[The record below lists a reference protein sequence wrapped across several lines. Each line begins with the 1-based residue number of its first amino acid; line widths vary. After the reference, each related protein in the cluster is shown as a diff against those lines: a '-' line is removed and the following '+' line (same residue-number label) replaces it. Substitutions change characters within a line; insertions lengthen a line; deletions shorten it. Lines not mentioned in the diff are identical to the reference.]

1 MQRYFMN
8 PMDSEQTEGSDVILS
23 ESETTAASSSDQGCS
38 QTCRKQGLDEFKAP
52 AAPSLVSE
60 VSKSNQHGRKM
71 FQGPDKVLQ
80 DDRRSGSCELNEYST
95 IIAGNL
101 DEDMHVPVA
110 ESTAID
116 LCDKDE
122 VEARTFTDVYDV
134 DETKKGDSL
143 DRTIGGGLELPMKGT
158 KHVVIGNIPSD
169 ESNKRQISCPQ
180 SQTRIS
186 LPDRHHTPFFNP
198 QDNFL
203 PRSPHTPK
211 AHQVP
216 QTPRTPKTPASACKL
231 KHVRKTPRTPKTPSS
246 ACRLNPQEML
256 QIFQSPLP
264 LEVTPPKSKRKGE
277 STPSPSAFKFRF
289 EQDFTNRDILRP
301 SPLAKAL
308 RKMKEAAVEA
318 DLEEKRSPR
327 CKTQATCDRGRSSG
341 PKTPR
346 FDETFVISTKSRS
359 PNLAH
364 RQSDK
369 AHSRPNHVVPNLKRT
384 PSADVKPSTSMPQD
398 EYIDEQHDTYEFH
411 GDSTVRSATNSR
423 TIIETK
429 TEKAQL
435 IESKEDD
442 CVIVEISSSSD
453 ELSTKSRH
461 SNKSNLTADNQDQG
475 ESDVVQVPP
484 SESMSTPRCD
494 VRQRWK
500 DSPKKKLKLLESTA
514 DNKHRDGKQKTEHL
528 LKLENKSS
536 KQMLERNDLQFSTI
550 EPSSQC
556 RNSEGYLKDQ
566 NSPLTSTPIKKVNN
580 QHEGSTPVRSK
591 SGVFRI
597 GQPYQKKVLSKKT
610 AVNSPDTPKSRY
622 LEMQRH
628 SESDDDEITL
638 VPSQHE
644 AVPGEAVCKTS
655 SKKLSP
661 KKTAKESPLIS
672 NSKSV
677 LKQTPGDVEENI
689 PVRTE
694 QDKSSKKIV
703 SRKTTKDS
711 PLTPK
716 LSQKHHVTKS
726 SSKKT
731 MHRTSDKDSLL
742 TPKLRHLQMQR
753 PTQGDAEEIS
763 LTRSEISDVSRSV
776 SKRVLSRTTST
787 ESPVTPKSRNFEK
800 QRQVEV
806 MYETGQT
813 EPKARYVKKCV
824 RKLSGVSPKKDVTET
839 SISDSSCRSVTL
851 HSTDTHC
858 DTSGINSSMSTSSV
872 VCEGPGLCTK
882 MFCFTCAVSELS

>member
-1 MQRYFMN
+1 MN

-23 ESETTAASSSDQGCS
+23 DSETTAASSSDQGCS

-52 AAPSLVSE
+52 AAPSLVSG
-60 VSKSNQHGRKM
+60 VSKSNHHGRKM

-158 KHVVIGNIPSD
+158 KHVVIGNISSD
-169 ESNKRQISCPQ
+169 ESNKRQISSPQ
-180 SQTRIS
+180 CQTRIS

-198 QDNFL
+198 QDNFS

-231 KHVRKTPRTPKTPSS
+231 KHVPKTPRTPKTPSS

-277 STPSPSAFKFRF
+277 STSSPSAFKFRF

-327 CKTQATCDRGRSSG
+327 CKTPATCDRERSSG

-346 FDETFVISTKSRS
+346 FDETFVISRKSRS

-369 AHSRPNHVVPNLKRT
+369 AHSHPNHVVPNLKRT
-384 PSADVKPSTSMPQD
+384 LSADVKPSTSMPQD

-429 TEKAQL
+429 TENAQL
-435 IESKEDD
+435 NESEEDD
-442 CVIVEISSSSD
+442 CVLVEIAINSEES
-453 ELSTKSRH
+453 STKSGH
-461 SNKSNLTADNQDQG
+461 SHKSNSTVDNQHQG
-475 ESDVVQVPP
+475 KSDEVEGLP
-484 SESMSTPRCD
+484 SESISTSRCD
-494 VRQRWK
+494 VGQRWK
-500 DSPKKKLKLLESTA
+500 DSPKKKIKLLESTT
-514 DNKHRDGKQKTEHL
+514 DNKYRDGKQKSEHL
-528 LKLENKSS
+528 FRLETKSAS
-536 KQMLERNDLQFSTI
+536 PKQMMERNDLQFSTI
-550 EPSSQC
+550 EPSSPC
-556 RNSEGYLKDQ
+556 RNSQGYLKNKDQ

-580 QHEGSTPVRSK
+580 QHGESTPVRSK

-597 GQPYQKKVLSKKT
+597 SQPHQKKVSSKKT
-610 AVNSPDTPKSRY
+610 AVNSPVTPKSRY
-622 LEMQRH
+622 QEMQRH
-628 SESDDDEITL
+628 SKSDDDEITL
-638 VPSQHE
+638 VPSQHDD
-644 AVPGEAVCKTS
+644 VCKTS

-661 KKTAKESPLIS
+661 KKVTKESQLTS

-694 QDKSSKKIV
+694 QDHASSMKIV
-703 SRKTTKDS
+703 LRKTIKDS

-716 LSQKHHVTKS
+716 SSQKLLVTKS

-763 LTRSEISDVSRSV
+763 LTRNETSDVSRST
-776 SKRVLSRTTST
+776 SLTTSI
-787 ESPVTPKSRNFEK
+787 EGPVTPKPRNSQK
-800 QRQVEV
+800 QGQTEV
-806 MYETGQT
+806 IYETGQT
-813 EPKARYVKKCV
+813 NPKTRYVKKCV
-824 RKLSGVSPKKDVTET
+824 RKLSGVNPRKNVTET
-839 SISDSSCRSVTL
+839 SVSDSSCRSVTL